1 MNQLSMEKKSLI
13 LSLLTEGQSV
23 RATSRIADVSPVT
36 VLKLLLETGEK
47 AKDIHDS
54 LMMNIKS
61 NFIQCDE
68 QWQFVQCKQKNIP
81 SKEAESQRGD
91 FYTFVAMDS
100 DTKLAICYRVGKRN
114 SQLTVSFMMELSTRV
129 STRFQ
134 LSTDSFIPYREAV
147 DRVFG
152 SDIDYAQ
159 IHKEYR
165 EEQQS
170 EKRYSPAQI
179 IRVTKKRISGY
190 PDRKQVST
198 SHIERLNLT
207 TRMNC
212 RRFTRLSNAFSKSLL
227 HHEAA
232 VALHFFHYNFVR
244 LHQTLRVTPAFQAKV
259 TNRLWNWE
267 DLLNW
272 GKEAVAA

>member
-1 MNQLSMEKKSLI
+1 MNILPIEKKSLI

-36 VLKLLLETGEK
+36 VLKLLLEAGQK
-47 AKDIHDS
+47 ARDIHDS
-54 LMMNIKS
+54 FMVNIRA
-61 NFIQCDE
+61 NYIQCDE
-68 QWQFVQCKQKNIP
+68 QWQYVFCKQKRIR
-81 SKEAESQRGD
+81 SEEEEKERGD

-100 DTKLAICYRVGKRN
+100 DSKLAICYRVGKRN
-114 SQLTVSFMMELSTRV
+114 ARLTASFMMELSVRV
-129 STRFQ
+129 ATRFQ

-152 SDIDYAQ
+152 NDIAYAQ

-165 EEQQS
+165 QDPMN
-170 EKRYSPAQI
+170 EKRYSPGKI
-179 IRVTKKRISGY
+179 IRVTKNPITGNPNPKRI
-190 PDRKQVST
+190 ST

-207 TRMNC
+207 ARMNC
-212 RRFTRLSNAFSKSLL
+212 RRFTRLSNAFSKSLT

-244 LHQTLRVTPAFQAKV
+244 THQTLRVTPAVEAKV

-272 GKEAVAA
+272 GREAKAA